1 MYLQRDWLTSCEV
14 RYLRADRT
22 RTGYTAHRLEG
33 GGWRLEL
40 PDGTE
45 HFGRHETLDHVE
57 RQIAHLILN
66 AT

>member
-1 MYLQRDWLTSCEV
+1 MYLQRDWLTPHAV
-14 RYLRADRT
+14 RYLRADQS

-45 HFGRHETLDHVE
+45 HFGRHADLDAVE
-57 RQIAHLILN
+57 QEIANLALK